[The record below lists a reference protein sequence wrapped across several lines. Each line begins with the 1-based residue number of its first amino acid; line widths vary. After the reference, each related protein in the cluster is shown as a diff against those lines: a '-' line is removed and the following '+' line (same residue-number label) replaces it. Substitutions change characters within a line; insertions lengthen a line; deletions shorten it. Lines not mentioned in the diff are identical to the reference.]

1 LGRGYHLKEG
11 IGRTVF
17 GRLKTRLWSR
27 LSVALASLF
36 FCTIAFGETS
46 ALPQVLSLKV
56 YHIHTGEK
64 ATIVFKRNGVYDKA
78 GLAKLNEFVRDWR
91 KDQPTNMD
99 PKLFDLLWQVYR
111 QSGSH
116 DYIHIVC
123 GYRSPD
129 TNGMLRRRSRGVAK
143 NSLHMQ
149 GKAMDFFIPD
159 VALPKLRAIGLKM
172 QLGGVGFYPTS
183 GSPFVHMDTGSVRM
197 WPRMTRQQLVGVFPN
212 GRTLYVPSDGKPL
225 PGYAQALA
233 EYKARK
239 AGGGAVATFAV
250 AEADAPAANDQPV
263 QLASVDQDEVD
274 DNVSQDAVTSAA
286 SIAPIPHKSSVAIAE
301 LASAPMPLPR
311 LAPRHTIIAEAAA
324 PVDAPLQVVA
334 YAELPKA
341 LPKPR
346 FASASAFAVVASVE
360 PLQNSP
366 IAQDFDFG
374 SPGDWSAPAVPAAL
388 AKAMAERDQL
398 RRGSSLP
405 IEPTSIVATI
415 DVSRPLRAE
424 AITTAVLRRSTEPVP
439 MVPHVM
445 AYAAEEPLPLTRA
458 RTARVMTSTGV
469 PLPQLRPNRN
479 AGVQPLVA
487 TRVVKP
493 RVRMEAPVL
502 TLTSL
507 DTQGLRMWIG
517 SQSTRQKSY
526 ALLTMPDFAAMPGIM
541 DKPSLTFSAG
551 FGASP
556 YPDLRTD
563 RFSGALVQQ
572 PGMVDL
578 TLEPLIAS
586 IR

>member
-1 LGRGYHLKEG
+1 MLGRGYHLEGG
-11 IGRTVF
+11 IGRPVF
-17 GRLKTRLWSR
+17 GRLKSRLWSR

-36 FCTIAFGETS
+36 FCTIAIGQTS
-46 ALPQVLSLKV
+46 ALPEVLALKL

-212 GRTLYVPSDGKPL
+212 GRTLYVPSDGTPL

-239 AGGGAVATFAV
+239 ASGGAVATFAV
-250 AEADAPAANDQPV
+250 AEADVPAANDQPV

-274 DNVSQDAVTSAA
+274 DNASADT
-286 SIAPIPHKSSVAIAE
+286 IAPIPVKSAAAIAELATAPMPLARQSAVAIAELAAAPMPLPPKSTVAIAE
-301 LASAPMPLPR
+301 LASAPMPLP
-311 LAPRHTIIAEAAA
+311 APR
-324 PVDAPLQVVA
+324 
-334 YAELPKA
+334 
-341 LPKPR
+341 
-346 FASASAFAVVASVE
+346 
-360 PLQNSP
+360 
-366 IAQDFDFG
+366 
-374 SPGDWSAPAVPAAL
+374 SAPH
-388 AKAMAERDQL
+388 DH
-398 RRGSSLP
+398 RRGC
-405 IEPTSIVATI
+405 
-415 DVSRPLRAE
+415 
-424 AITTAVLRRSTEPVP
+424 
-439 MVPHVM
+439 
-445 AYAAEEPLPLTRA
+445 
-458 RTARVMTSTGV
+458 RTG
-469 PLPQLRPNRN
+469 
-479 AGVQPLVA
+479 
-487 TRVVKP
+487 
-493 RVRMEAPVL
+493 
-502 TLTSL
+502 
-507 DTQGLRMWIG
+507 
-517 SQSTRQKSY
+517 
-526 ALLTMPDFAAMPGIM
+526 
-541 DKPSLTFSAG
+541 
-551 FGASP
+551 
-556 YPDLRTD
+556 
-563 RFSGALVQQ
+563 
-572 PGMVDL
+572 
-578 TLEPLIAS
+578 
-586 IR
+586 